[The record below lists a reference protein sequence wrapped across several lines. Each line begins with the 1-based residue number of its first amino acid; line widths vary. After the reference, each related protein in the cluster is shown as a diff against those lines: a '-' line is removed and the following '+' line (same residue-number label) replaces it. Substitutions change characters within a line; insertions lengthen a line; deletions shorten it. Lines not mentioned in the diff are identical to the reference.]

1 MLINCIYLIIYFSLF
16 VLLNIGIL
24 YLVDCIDFVLF
35 FMLIVVLRF
44 FSKVV
49 SLNINIMQLNNL
61 FVFLYGVGE
70 DFFFGG
76 YNMLVFDS
84 FMCF

>member
-1 MLINCIYLIIYFSLF
+1 MSINCIYLIIYFSLF

-24 YLVDCIDFVLF
+24 YLVDRIDFVLF

-49 SLNINIMQLNNL
+49 SLNINIM
-61 FVFLYGVGE
+61 
-70 DFFFGG
+70 
-76 YNMLVFDS
+76 
-84 FMCF
+84 